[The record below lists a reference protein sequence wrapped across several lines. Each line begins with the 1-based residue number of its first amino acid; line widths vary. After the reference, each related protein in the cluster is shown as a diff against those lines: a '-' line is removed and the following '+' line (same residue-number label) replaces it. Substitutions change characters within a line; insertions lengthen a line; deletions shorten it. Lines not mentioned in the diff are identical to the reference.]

1 MLAYTVIGS
10 NNKAQALEFYD
21 AIVAEIGG
29 ERTFANERLQFYSN
43 GQGAMLGVGT
53 PSNEE
58 AATFGN
64 GTMPA
69 LGCPDTATVDRVYKR
84 AMELGATSEGEPGER
99 IPGMFY
105 GAYFRDPD
113 GNKICAACFTNQE

>member
-21 AIVAEIGG
+21 ALVAELGG
-29 ERTFANERLQFYSN
+29 QRTFANERLQFYSN

-58 AATFGN
+58 QATFGN

-69 LGCPDTATVDRVYKR
+69 FACADTATVDRVYNK
-84 AMELGATSEGEPGER
+84 AIELGATCEGAPGER

-105 GAYFRDPD
+105 GAYFRDHD
-113 GNKICAACFTNQE
+113 GNKLCAACFTNQE

>member
-10 NNKAQALEFYD
+10 NNKEKALAFYD
-21 AIVAEIGG
+21 ALVAELGG
-29 ERTFANERLQFYSN
+29 QRAFANDRLQFYSN

-53 PSNEE
+53 PSDLEQ
-58 AATFGN
+58 ASCGN

-69 LGCPDTATVDRVYKR
+69 FGCPDKATVDRVYNK
-84 AMELGATSEGEPGER
+84 ALELGGTCEGKPGER
-99 IPGMFY
+99 IPDMFY

-113 GNKICAACFTNQE
+113 GNKLCAAHFIGQ

>member
-21 AIVAEIGG
+21 ALVAELGG
-29 ERTFANERLQFYSN
+29 ERAFANERLQFYTN

-58 AATFGN
+58 QATFGN

-69 LGCPDTATVDRVYKR
+69 FGCADKATVDRVYQK
-84 AMELGATSEGEPGER
+84 ALALGATCEGEPGER
-99 IPGMFY
+99 IPDVFY
-105 GAYFRDPD
+105 GAYFRDAD
-113 GNKICAACFTNQE
+113 GNKLCAACFL

>member
-21 AIVAEIGG
+21 ALVAELGG
-29 ERTFANERLQFYSN
+29 QRTFANERLQFYSN

-58 AATFGN
+58 SATFGN

-69 LGCPDTATVDRVYKR
+69 FGCADTATVDRVYNK
-84 AMELGATSEGEPGER
+84 AIELGATCEGALVHISATMMATSFAQPALQIR
-99 IPGMFY
+99 NRAHSALLMV
-105 GAYFRDPD
+105 
-113 GNKICAACFTNQE
+113 